1 MNNKQT
7 NQITDAIYESVFVVF
22 GIVTT
27 FFLLFFTPVGDLLV
41 DMFGVGGLYGVIP
54 FGLYVIAAIRN
65 DGLAIILLFPLIASI
80 ISCSVFMSLIGH
92 SGTLID
98 GGIVGHEI
106 LKISFVNLDGNEY
119 LKIFGVSLG
128 SMLLSIYL
136 LFIFA
141 RGIYATR
148 KRT

>member
-1 MNNKQT
+1 MNKQ
-7 NQITDAIYESVFVVF
+7 NQIIEAIYNSVFIIMLF
-22 GIVTT
+22 GIAI
-27 FFLLFFTPVGDLLV
+27 FLLFFTPIGDLLV

-54 FGLYVIAAIRN
+54 LGLYILAVLRN

-148 KRT
+148 KKT